1 MDQTHPDA
9 QPSFST
15 VPQAAEDFGSVPNPA
30 EPFGNV
36 PQGSEG
42 YGTIPQ
48 ASEPFRTVPNPA
60 ATRYVERKATHTLTV
75 REVAR
80 LFEAAGVARTER
92 SITNWCRPT
101 AQGIARLDAWYDP
114 NERRYYVTPESVER
128 AIAEEQAR
136 ARRTTEAVP
145 HAAEGEDSQSTGHQ
159 SSHQEQTHSGHREL
173 DELRKDNLD
182 LKITNRAK
190 DQFID
195 LLQKERSEFA
205 GERERYVQ
213 QLVAASRQLGELEQ
227 RLLQLDDGGMTETR
241 RVEALSNPE
250 DGRDTRPA

>member
-1 MDQTHPDA
+1 MEQPHADA
-9 QPSFST
+9 QTGFRT
-15 VPQAAEDFGSVPNPA
+15 VPQDTEAFGNVPNPA
-30 EPFGNV
+30 ELFGSV
-36 PQGSEG
+36 PHASEG

-48 ASEPFRTVPNPA
+48 RSEPFRTVPIPA
-60 ATRYVERKATHTLTV
+60 ETRPVERKATHTLTV
-75 REVAR
+75 REAAR

-92 SITNWCRPT
+92 SVTNWCRPT

-136 ARRTTEAVP
+136 ARRTAEAVP
-145 HAAEGEDSQSTGHQ
+145 QAAEGKDSQGAEDHSPR
-159 SSHQEQTHSGHREL
+159 QEQTHSGHREL
-173 DELRKDNLD
+173 DELRKENLD

-190 DQFID
+190 DQYID

-205 GERERYVQ
+205 GERERHVQ

-227 RLLQLDDGGMTETR
+227 RLLQLGDGKPGEPG
-241 RVEALSNPE
+241 V
-250 DGRDTRPA
+250 

>member
-1 MDQTHPDA
+1 M
-9 QPSFST
+9 
-15 VPQAAEDFGSVPNPA
+15 
-30 EPFGNV
+30 
-36 PQGSEG
+36 
-42 YGTIPQ
+42 
-48 ASEPFRTVPNPA
+48 
-60 ATRYVERKATHTLTV
+60 ERKATHTLTV

-80 LFEAAGVARTER
+80 QFEAAGVARTER

-114 NERRYYVTPESVER
+114 NERRYCVTPESVGR

-136 ARRTTEAVP
+136 VRRP
-145 HAAEGEDSQSTGHQ
+145 AAEALPHPSEGEPTQDKKTGPHPGETTR
-159 SSHQEQTHSGHREL
+159 SDLREL
-173 DELRKDNLD
+173 EELQKENFD

-213 QLVAASRQLGELEQ
+213 QLVAASRQAGELEQ
-227 RLLQLDDGGMTETR
+227 QLLQLEDGASSDRMRRIEARSGDGGTEFDPLDT
-241 RVEALSNPE
+241 
-250 DGRDTRPA
+250 DGLKRS